1 MLCRRYPQALRYDV
15 RQNPHIK
22 HKVRRSK
29 SMLLEVVSA
38 LASCT
43 TVSSKLTKHTKQLAT
58 AAPKEHRVGVVIVL
72 VSPLLPLG

>member
-1 MLCRRYPQALRYDV
+1 
-15 RQNPHIK
+15 
-22 HKVRRSK
+22 
-29 SMLLEVVSA
+29 MLLEVVSA